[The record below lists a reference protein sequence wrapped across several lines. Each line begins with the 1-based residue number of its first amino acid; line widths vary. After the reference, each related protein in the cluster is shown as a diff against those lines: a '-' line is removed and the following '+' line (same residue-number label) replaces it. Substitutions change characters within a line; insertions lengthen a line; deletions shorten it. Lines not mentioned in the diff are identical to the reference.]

1 MKSVFNF
8 LLLSAAVVL
17 QLQGAEIINQ
27 KNMRKIKQKKL
38 ALLLNC
44 HYNFIGI

>member
-1 MKSVFNF
+1 MKSVFNL

-27 KNMRKIKQKKL
+27 KNMRLDFGKAQNQGAKIP
-38 ALLLNC
+38 A
-44 HYNFIGI
+44 FGI